1 MSQVLYCAQPHGS
14 GDYAVGDAVEFV
26 FHKRGTCFRLQE
38 IDGHLV
44 EHPTWLAQ
52 PPLRLFMVAENA
64 IRHR

>member
-1 MSQVLYCAQPHGS
+1 
-14 GDYAVGDAVEFV
+14 
-26 FHKRGTCFRLQE
+26 
-38 IDGHLV
+38 LV